1 MQGYHFLLVLVATFL
16 ITSGGQE
23 TTATDQA
30 RTFTNSIVAATSTKR
45 FLRADKL
52 AAESYAFD
60 DIDSGDNGGDV
71 MKDTKADSSNVN
83 NPQER
88 AGEVAALQKLNSLK
102 TLRKTFSRTMSRA
115 SNSFSDKV
123 SPLLSM
129 KGKVQVWSNNGKSID
144 FVKKQL
150 KLDLLTGD
158 ELTQALKHYDNFVT
172 LQLPVWTRNKLTPD
186 EVLAQLGLQ
195 GLSGTA
201 LISNR
206 DFKHYD
212 NFMKTQI
219 LVWGKEDLPVDD
231 AVVLLGLNT
240 LTGNARKDA
249 ANYKYYEEFLGN
261 QLVKWLEN
269 GDEVD
274 DVLARLKLN
283 FIKAKLRVWA
293 MKDVDPTTVQNKLG
307 MGGLQGEALE
317 RHPNYKFLD
326 RYIRKR
332 FTYQEDGM
340 LKQGLTTFDI
350 WKMLEVHR
358 IKNTVRKSSTT
369 FAAYKRYVNKMDD
382 YIIWLKKNNYEIPD
396 LRSKDATPEE
406 LWEKTLIW
414 TSAKRPDWYVK
425 YSLGLDGLGEN
436 LLKEAPTLGLY
447 NYYREGMKLPPIAST
462 R

>member
-30 RTFTNSIVAATSTKR
+30 RTFTNSIVASTSAKR
-45 FLRADKL
+45 FLRAGKS
-52 AAESYAFD
+52 AAESYSFD
-60 DIDSGDNGGDV
+60 DIDRGDNG
-71 MKDTKADSSNVN
+71 
-83 NPQER
+83 
-88 AGEVAALQKLNSLK
+88 GEVAALQKLNSLK

-158 ELTQALKHYDNFVT
+158 ELTQALKHYDDFVT
-172 LQLPVWTRNKLTPD
+172 LQLPIWTRNKLTPD

-206 DFKHYD
+206 DFQHYD
-212 NFMKTQI
+212 DFMKTQI

-274 DVLARLKLN
+274 DVLARLKLSERDILAHPN
-283 FIKAKLRVWA
+283 YSFYKDFIKAKLRVWA

-307 MGGLQGEALE
+307 MGGLRGEALE

-350 WKMLEVHR
+350 WKMLEVYR

-382 YIIWLKKNNYEIPD
+382 YIIWLKKKNYEIPD

-462 R
+462 S